1 MFRKILVPLDGSSL
15 AEQALCTAA
24 SVAHA
29 CDSAVELVLVHTW
42 ASLGG
47 VTQGSPTAAPE
58 EKIYLHGI
66 EEEASRRLGMPVTS
80 KIVFG
85 IPAEAIVRHAVE
97 SQADLILMTS
107 HGRTGF
113 SRAWLGSVADVVV
126 RESPVPVLIERPIEN
141 RKWRGVVTRPF
152 RRILVPLDPTPDA
165 SAALYPALDLARH
178 MEARPVL
185 ARVVFPVTI
194 EFSEAGVPVHGP
206 VDAEETQ
213 RVVDAAQEE
222 LAALAV
228 ELESDTRITVETEVV
243 VGGNVA
249 ATLIDLAR
257 RKHADLIA
265 MSTHSRGASRLMLAS
280 VTDKV
285 LRSTDLPL
293 LLVHPHHERA
303 ATETLAGLAGS
314 HHRAP

>member
-1 MFRKILVPLDGSSL
+1 MLRKILVPLDGSSL

-29 CDSAVELVLVHTW
+29 CGSTVELVLVHTW
-42 ASLGG
+42 ATLGG
-47 VTQGSPTAAPE
+47 LTQGSPTATAD

-66 EEEASRRLGMPVTS
+66 EAEASRRLGMKITS
-80 KIVFG
+80 TIIFG
-85 IPAEAIVRHAVE
+85 LPAEAIVRHAAATD
-97 SQADLILMTS
+97 ADLILMTS

-113 SRAWLGSVADVVV
+113 SRAWLGSVADAVV
-126 RESPVPVLIERPIEN
+126 RESQIPVLIERPIEN

-152 RRILVPLDPTPDA
+152 KRILVPVDPTPEA
-165 SAALYPALDLARH
+165 SAALHPALELARY

-185 ARVVFPVTI
+185 ARVVFPVTV

-206 VDAEETQ
+206 MDAEETQ
-213 RVVDAAQEE
+213 RLVDAAQEQ
-222 LAALAV
+222 LTGIAL
-228 ELESDTRITVETEVV
+228 ELEADTRIAVDTEVV

-257 RKHADLIA
+257 RKHVDLIA
-265 MSTHSRGASRLMLAS
+265 MSTHSRGTSRLLIAS

-285 LRSTDLPL
+285 LRGTDLPL
-293 LLVHPHHERA
+293 LLVHPHYESA
-303 ATETLAGLAGS
+303 SMAQLVGLAGS
-314 HHRAP
+314 HH